1 MNEKAAW
8 GVLGMGVMGTSLS
21 RNLARKGIRLAL
33 YNRFLQGEEEGVAAQ
48 RCIAY
53 PELAAAQPFEDL
65 EAFIQALETPRKVL
79 VMVPSGSAIEL
90 VLEQLIK
97 LLSPGDVLIDGG
109 NSHFEAT
116 EKRAQLF
123 ENAGISFLG
132 MGVSGGEEGAL
143 NGPALMVGGERKAFE
158 SLSKVLSQIAAD
170 NPQGVS
176 CLGHFGTGGAGHYVK
191 MVHNGIEYA
200 EMQLLAEVYE
210 CINSHIQPNW
220 SLLNHWQHTNSQSYL
235 LGITASIVSF
245 QDKKELLVHQILDKT
260 QHKGTGSWSS
270 ISAVAQGSP
279 ATMIQ
284 AALNARYTAAQKE
297 YRVKMA
303 GELPVQTVSIPLNEE
318 VLKKAYDLARW
329 INHHQGFELLKAAKT
344 TYAWSFALSEAA
356 KTWTAGCIIQ
366 SRLMQELTLILDSQE
381 TLLETAAFK
390 KVYAENI
397 SSLQAV
403 LSWSLKAQLPM
414 PAMSAAMQYLFS
426 IRQANSSGNLIQ
438 AQRDYFGGHGLEWK
452 DFREGDHGPWKQ
464 PSQ

>member
-65 EAFIQALETPRKVL
+65 EAFIQALEIPRTVL
-79 VMVPSGSAIEL
+79 VMVPSGSAIEV
-90 VLEQLIK
+90 VLKQLIK
-97 LLSPGDVLIDGG
+97 LLSPGDTLIDGG

-116 EKRAQLF
+116 EKRVQIF

-143 NGPALMVGGERKAFE
+143 NGPSLMIGGDRKAFE
-158 SLSKVLSQIAAD
+158 SLRKVLSQIAAQ
-170 NPQGVS
+170 NHQGFS
-176 CLGHFGTGGAGHYVK
+176 CLNHFGNGGAGHYVK

-210 CINSHIQPNW
+210 CINSHTHPNW
-220 SLLNHWQHTNSQSYL
+220 SLFNQWQKTESQSYL
-235 LGITASIVSF
+235 LGITDSIVSF
-245 QDKKELLVHQILDKT
+245 QEKKELLVHQILDKT
-260 QHKGTGSWSS
+260 QHKGTGSWTS
-270 ISAVAQGSP
+270 ISAIVQGTP

-284 AALNARYTAAQKE
+284 AAQNARYTAAQKE

-303 GELPVQTVSIPLNEE
+303 GKLSAQNLIAPLDEDL
-318 VLKKAYDLARW
+318 LKKAYDLARW
-329 INHHQGFELLKAAKT
+329 INHHQGFELLKAAKS
-344 TYAWSFALSEAA
+344 TYAWPFALSDVA

-366 SRLMQELTLILDSQE
+366 SSLMQKLTLILDSQE